1 MASVQF
7 TWSDMWLQ
15 WYAEQVNDEV
25 KNEFLK
31 QVELVGLVKR
41 VSPKV
46 QVEMLEF
53 APVEVKRLVADS
65 IHKQYY
71 EKIMWNV
78 EEVEEEDEEVSSI
91 EDSWKN
97 VPRDSCLYEY
107 GVLKGYIIEEVS

>member
-1 MASVQF
+1 
-7 TWSDMWLQ
+7 MWLQ

-31 QVELVGLVKR
+31 QVELVELVKKI
-41 VSPKV
+41 SPKV
-46 QVEMLEF
+46 QLEILEF

-65 IHKQYY
+65 IHKQHY

-78 EEVEEEDEEVSSI
+78 EEVEEEDESSSS
-91 EDSWKN
+91 EDNWKN